1 MVQFPT
7 HLNCTF
13 IGKIIRTNGTD
24 GEVIIRINP
33 EINIDIDSISH
44 LFIEIHGKLV
54 PFSYQSLSI
63 KKNSL
68 LIHFTD
74 IITESHATEYILHSV
89 FVENTSIIQ
98 QNASQSDEY
107 IGYSLFDKD
116 VYIGTIEE
124 ILEFP
129 MHEVFRVITNKNQ
142 EILIPHAKNLILE
155 CKNDEKKIIMNVPEG
170 LIDVYLS

>member
-1 MVQFPT
+1 MVQIPT
-7 HLNCTF
+7 HSDCTF
-13 IGKIIRTNGTD
+13 IGKVIRTNGTD
-24 GEVIIRINP
+24 GEVLIRINP
-33 EINIDIDSISH
+33 QTYIDIDSISH
-44 LFIEIHGKLV
+44 LFIEINGKLV
-54 PFSYQSLSI
+54 PFSYQSLLI

-68 LIHFTD
+68 FIHFTD
-74 IITESHATEYILHSV
+74 ITTESHAEEFLLQSV
-89 FVENTSIIQ
+89 FVENSSIIQ
-98 QNASQSDEY
+98 QNATQSDEY

-129 MHEVFRVITNKNQ
+129 MHEVFRVVTTTNK

-155 CKNDEKKIIMNVPEG
+155 HKIDEKIIIMDVPEG